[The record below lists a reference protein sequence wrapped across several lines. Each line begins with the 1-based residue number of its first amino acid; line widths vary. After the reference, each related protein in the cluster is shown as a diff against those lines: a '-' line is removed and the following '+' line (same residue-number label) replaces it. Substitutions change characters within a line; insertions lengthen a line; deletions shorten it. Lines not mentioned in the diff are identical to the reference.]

1 MELWVRG
8 TYISASSSP
17 VLVSSEGIRVR
28 PRLGEEASV
37 TCSGREE
44 SGQNLV
50 CMSQQLF
57 NSPLSRLHGLRALPV
72 RQTDL
77 LDRLPTLRNFQTLF
91 FVEFISELSH

>member
-57 NSPLSRLHGLRALPV
+57 NSPLQQAPRTQGFASE
-72 RQTDL
+72 TDGSAG
-77 LDRLPTLRNFQTLF
+77 Q
-91 FVEFISELSH
+91 IA